1 MELTTHER
9 KKVLRIE
16 EKDTNLVKNTILN
29 FSTKLKFP
37 IFAFRNLG

>member
-1 MELTTHER
+1 MELTTLER
-9 KKVLRIE
+9 KKELKIQE
-16 EKDTNLVKNTILN
+16 EDTNLVKNTILN